1 MNIHPFF
8 VHFPIA
14 LLSIYAVLEMIHCRK
29 IMHKIEFFY
38 VKFFLLLTGTVG
50 AFFALGTGS
59 VASKLFARGDALIK
73 MHSTYATI
81 TTIIFGVLLA
91 VYVFDW
97 VYLVYDEKLSA
108 SRLSKIWK
116 FKKMIIHNIFTG
128 PVIIILAILGLI
140 TLLIT
145 GALGG
150 AIVYGIS
157 GDPFTAFIYKI
168 FFP

>member
-14 LLSIYAVLEMIHCRK
+14 LLAIYAVLEMIHCRK

-38 VKFFLLLTGTVG
+38 VKFFLLLAGTVG
-50 AFFALGTGS
+50 AFFSLGTG
-59 VASKLFARGDALIK
+59 GDAVRLHRDVLALVK
-73 MHSTYATI
+73 VHSTYATI
-81 TTIIFGVLLA
+81 TTIIFTVLLC
-91 VYVFDW
+91 VYIFDW
-97 VYLVYDEKLSA
+97 VYMVYDEKLLA
-108 SRLSKIWK
+108 SKLSKIWK

-128 PVIIILAILGLI
+128 PVIITLAILGLI

-157 GDPFTAFIYKI
+157 GDPFTAFVYKI